1 MFPLLGKCHSIPD
14 HMRWP
19 PAKNKPLSAE
29 TNAEVRTLAHLNH
42 APMKRILQR
51 APRRLHFST
60 SKGLDEEP
68 DTQSHAPSARLK
80 RRIMYYYDLCS
91 CHKNTKGHPPSPI
104 AIKALI
110 KAAED
115 GCLVCSTVKFGLDK
129 ALNGEVDLDYVVVF
143 KIKEFGELR
152 IKYMKNGEWGTM
164 RKFEM
169 YLARDQTSLDKPLDG
184 MGNFREVHEN
194 PLSEGCIERVKEMLD
209 LCLQAHPMCNP
220 TPSAYLPARVIDIG
234 TDTSAPKL
242 CALVLKKVNYVT
254 LSHCWGAFQPLTT
267 TKATLAERQEGIDW
281 DALPKTFQEAIKLT
295 RILGIRYIWIDS
307 LCIVQDDR

>member
-1 MFPLLGKCHSIPD
+1 
-14 HMRWP
+14 
-19 PAKNKPLSAE
+19 
-29 TNAEVRTLAHLNH
+29 
-42 APMKRILQR
+42 
-51 APRRLHFST
+51 
-60 SKGLDEEP
+60 
-68 DTQSHAPSARLK
+68 
-80 RRIMYYYDLCS
+80 
-91 CHKNTKGHPPSPI
+91 
-104 AIKALI
+104 
-110 KAAED
+110 
-115 GCLVCSTVKFGLDK
+115 
-129 ALNGEVDLDYVVVF
+129 
-143 KIKEFGELR
+143 
-152 IKYMKNGEWGTM
+152 MKNGEWGTM

-307 LCIVQDDR
+307 LCIVQDDRDDWETEAMKMGEIYRNAYLTIAASLSRVGSEGFLKPRTSHISKELIVNHPQFPKGSAKFRVRAALAQSSHLTAADGHSKRNSSPEGFFLSALKSSSGIVWLAVTVSAARDTEASGATAGTFGMPVHGKCT